1 MQIECPECSKMI
13 SDKADICPH
22 CGYSLKKARDD
33 KATGL
38 GCMVFLVL
46 AVALYF
52 YIGSG
57 NSTSDTQRKE
67 REPND
72 ITAFVMSQ
80 TFVKKNLVSPS
91 SAKFPYSDEANIVQ
105 IDKVTWRVASYVD
118 SQNKFGAMLRTRYQ
132 AKLMYLGA
140 EKWKLLDLKF
150 LE

>member
-13 SDKADICPH
+13 SDKADMCPH

-57 NSTSDTQRKE
+57 NSTSDTPQKE
-67 REPND
+67 REPDN
-72 ITAFVMSQ
+72 IAAFVMSQ
-80 TFVKKNLVSPS
+80 TFVEKHLVSPS
-91 SAKFPYSDEANIVQ
+91 TAKFPYSSGAKIVKL
-105 IDKVTWRVASYVD
+105 DSVTWRVTSYVD
-118 SQNKFGAMLRTRYQ
+118 SQNKLGGMIRTYYE
-132 AKLMYLGA
+132 AKLMYLGN
-140 EKWKLLDLKF
+140 EEWKLLDIKF
-150 LE
+150 SE